1 MNDIR
6 RHPRKPVEDHLPVQN
21 SISNQSMGR
30 IGNLSIDGMMLIQSQ
45 RPNDDALYQVSFSLR
60 DGHGQTL
67 TIEVGIHETWTEDA
81 SVPGQIWSGFE
92 IIDIAEPDRERLRRY
107 LDGGGSRS

>member
-6 RHPRKPVEDHLPVQN
+6 RNPRKPVDDHLAVQN
-21 SISNQSMGR
+21 TITSQPMGR
-30 IGNLSIDGMMLIQSQ
+30 IGNLSIDGLMLIQSR
-45 RPNDDALYQVSFSLR
+45 RPRDDALYQVSFPLPDAQGRS
-60 DGHGQTL
+60 QP
-67 TIEVGIHETWTEDA
+67 IEIGIHETWTEDA

-107 LDGGGSRS
+107 IERTEKR